1 MKTTMYF
8 SECEH
13 DGDLDNYVSD
23 IINCGGKIISS
34 QINHDEETARVEIEY
49 EPGFVEKF
57 KKTDSI
63 DFSNWSN

>member
-1 MKTTMYF
+1 MKTTLYF

-23 IINCGGKIISS
+23 VINSGATIISS

-49 EPGFVEKF
+49 QPEFVEKF
-57 KKTDSI
+57 KKTDSF